1 MGRVKFNVII
11 SAKGASTKTQN
22 DARHCTQRDVA
33 NNIGHSNQV
42 KCPLIEL
49 TKQCSYNNFKFSLT
63 VVDQLHAG
71 RDWAISVEW
80 RLASSTL
87 N

>member
-1 MGRVKFNVII
+1 M
-11 SAKGASTKTQN
+11 KTQN
-22 DARHCTQRDVA
+22 DARHCTQRDVANNIANNNIA

-71 RDWAISVEW
+71 RDWAISVDW